1 MASIEIPRTTGEKLP
16 EFEPET
22 HESKEFLHPGKILSL
37 FELTDEEKN
46 LLSQRIKEAN
56 GLVRIFVHPYYQKYK
71 VARGYVPPR
80 PIEDEPEEKT
90 KKETLNRAIL
100 KMAKLTPEKT
110 PPIFFFEE
118 FERVNEFKKKVEGV
132 LRNEFYIVPTEPS
145 EPKPKIDSE
154 DLVDSWHTLSNKL
167 HELEVKKILIGGM
180 YFEVN
185 YERPRP
191 EGDDSP
197 LWQCVGVTID
207 NLRKDFEIEVSN
219 LTLMHG
225 RKEYLQYKQQMDVD
239 PSA

>member
-1 MASIEIPRTTGEKLP
+1 MP
-16 EFEPET
+16 ELKPET
-22 HESKEFLHPGKILSL
+22 HESKESLSQGKIFSL

-46 LLSQRIKEAN
+46 LLRQRVEKSK
-56 GLVRIFVHPYYQKYK
+56 GLIRVFVHPYYQKYK
-71 VARGYVPPR
+71 IARGYFPPR
-80 PIEDEPEEKT
+80 PIEDEPEERI

-100 KMAKLTPEKT
+100 QMAELAPEKT

-118 FERVNEFKKKVEGV
+118 FERVNEFKKKIEDV
-132 LRNEFYIVPTEPS
+132 LRNEFYIIPTEPS

-154 DLVDSWHTLSNKL
+154 DLIDSWHTLSSKL
-167 HELEVKKILIGGM
+167 HELGVKKILIGGM

-207 NLRKDFEIEVSN
+207 NLQKDFEIEVSN

-225 RKEYLQYKQQMDVD
+225 RKEYLQYKQKTDVD